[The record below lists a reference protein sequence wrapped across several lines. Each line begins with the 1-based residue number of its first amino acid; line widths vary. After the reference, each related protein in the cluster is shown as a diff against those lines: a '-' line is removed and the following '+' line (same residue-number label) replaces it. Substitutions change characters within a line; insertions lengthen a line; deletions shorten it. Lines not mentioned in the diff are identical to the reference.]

1 VGAWGVVVMSFFGAV
16 FAALTIYWQ
25 WHVSSGTLA
34 LPFVVFAIVGLVAA
48 HVIRLPGTGIIPT
61 AKTQRALI
69 WSSMAEGGGMFVAS
83 NLVINLHRPD
93 LLLPAMALVVGMHFL
108 PIALAASF
116 RPFYILGV
124 ALILSAI
131 IGFIVGA
138 PTGGAIA
145 GFMAGAGLWIAA
157 ILAVSRDW
165 RAKHSV
171 ALNI

>member
-1 VGAWGVVVMSFFGAV
+1 VGAWGAVVMSFFGAV

-69 WSSMAEGGGMFVAS
+69 WSSMAEGGV
-83 NLVINLHRPD
+83 
-93 LLLPAMALVVGMHFL
+93 
-108 PIALAASF
+108 ALAASF